1 MKRCVW
7 VCQKS
12 VVCSGVTWC
21 HRERECVRLL
31 WIVNKEEKK
40 SSDVQKSTSHHVAR
54 THTHTRKEGK
64 GEKTNHHLIHNAALF
79 CSHWLHRFTHCCC
92 SKCSEEGVTQAFTHG
107 LRSCW
112 LFFFF
117 LFFFLFLKPRPWP
130 RPISGSSP
138 HNAHRREC
146 VPLRP
151 RRVWSACWGSRK
163 SSRRHSNQTCSARS
177 RQSQIYILWRKTE
190 GKKNILGSQTPSTFL
205 YVLTTAAMYSL

>member
-92 SKCSEEGVTQAFTHG
+92 PKCSEEGVTQAFTHG

-112 LFFFF
+112 LFSFFC
-117 LFFFLFLKPRPWP
+117 FFSFFWNHDRGQGQSVAAAPTMPTAVSVSRWGLAVFGPPAEDLVRAVVATATRHARRGLVNLKS
-130 RPISGSSP
+130 IFCGG
-138 HNAHRREC
+138 RR
-146 VPLRP
+146 R
-151 RRVWSACWGSRK
+151 
-163 SSRRHSNQTCSARS
+163 
-177 RQSQIYILWRKTE
+177 
-190 GKKNILGSQTPSTFL
+190 GKKTS
-205 YVLTTAAMYSL
+205 